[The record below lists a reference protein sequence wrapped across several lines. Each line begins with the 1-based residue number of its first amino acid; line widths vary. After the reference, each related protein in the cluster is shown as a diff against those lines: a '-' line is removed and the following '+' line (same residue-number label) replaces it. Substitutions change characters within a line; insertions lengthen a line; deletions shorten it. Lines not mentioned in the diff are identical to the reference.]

1 MQRRLAAKHE
11 LTMAVIQGLIVIA
24 FSLSCLY
31 LTVQELCK

>member
-1 MQRRLAAKHE
+1 MQRKPAPKHE
-11 LTMAVIQGLIVIA
+11 LTVAVIQGLIVIA